1 MPVQTENDYS
11 SRKETPTPRRAFS
24 KPVCASK
31 ERDALMTAKALL
43 LPATTDAMY
52 TQLWD
57 SFLVN
62 KRVSQIL
69 YLAVPGR
76 NRTLIRCIFRLHYRV
91 RSTVTQNFIKG
102 GAHTC
107 RVNVSSIH
115 EFTQRICT
123 PPVMEVLCY
132 SGSNALIRLK
142 YAME

>member
-69 YLAVPGR
+69 YLAVPGKPLCKSVVYMYAA
-76 NRTLIRCIFRLHYRV
+76 NAV
-91 RSTVTQNFIKG
+91 TV
-102 GAHTC
+102 
-107 RVNVSSIH
+107 
-115 EFTQRICT
+115 
-123 PPVMEVLCY
+123 
-132 SGSNALIRLK
+132 
-142 YAME
+142 YATECWLLPT